1 MSEEKKDGG
10 DIASGHG
17 ESEVK
22 GPVSDD
28 KAQQML
34 YSGGED
40 PEPVPSPEEKKMI
53 SEGGPVGEPEQL
65 TEQDVPRKPGRG
77 GGGGGGGAW

>member
-17 ESEVK
+17 NPEVK

-28 KAQQML
+28 KAQEML
-34 YSGGED
+34 YEGGED
-40 PEPVPSPEEKKMI
+40 PEAVPSPEEKKMI

-65 TEQDVPRKPGRG
+65 SEDDARRKAG
-77 GGGGGGGAW
+77 GGGGGGW